1 MSQGGAGSTAAGS
14 DPPERTRTH
23 ALRPPP
29 PRAPEGGELAKGR
42 ILAVDDQLYFRV
54 FLEDLLAQ
62 EGYEVETAGSGE
74 EALSRL
80 ESQRYD
86 LLLTDLIMPGM
97 DGAELVQRV
106 KAKLPEQDVVVVTS
120 VADVHTAVDAMKLGA
135 TDYLLKPIDKSALLR
150 AVGTLLQQRR
160 VREEHARL
168 MAENLEYMGVLS
180 LYERAAGL
188 FATLALEPLADRI
201 AEALSLETGAQ
212 GACVWVLDDSGALR
226 LVAARGIVRVSEQ
239 PAELRLEALPPEFA
253 GLAATNGRCFDGSA
267 AASGVAPL
275 LVPCVASGALL
286 GVAWLSDRVSGD
298 AFGPRDRAG
307 AEKLGEFAGIA
318 LANALRLR
326 TLERRSFR
334 DATTQAYT
342 AAYFEDVVRNEIH
355 KAHRFGRTFSVVRAE
370 LDPATD
376 ARPRRGE
383 AEHGRSREGFARRL
397 ARVLRATDLL
407 AADGEG
413 RFWVLVPETDALGA
427 AILKRRLRE
436 AADPGAGESAPGP
449 EAARLVLASV
459 TYPVDGTQLDAL
471 LRRLEARSAE
481 DRSSALRGLAAGRLP
496 FAKLLE
502 RLATKAGVR
511 SPELPE
517 QAARFLI
524 DEVARRPGERGLLF
538 LAPGPAKA
546 EALRESL
553 EALRGAAPRTEVV
566 LVAER
571 RSGADLPVT
580 WVSPARLGTQTP
592 FLVYCGEG
600 SAYALV
606 EGSATGGERTLFHS
620 ADRSLVE
627 HLAFELGRDLGIA
640 IAA

>member
-1 MSQGGAGSTAAGS
+1 MA
-14 DPPERTRTH
+14 R
-23 ALRPPP
+23 
-29 PRAPEGGELAKGR
+29 GR

-62 EGYEVETAGSGE
+62 EGYEVETAGGGE
-74 EALSRL
+74 EALARL

-86 LLLTDLIMPGM
+86 LILTDLIMPGM
-97 DGAELVQRV
+97 DGGELVQRV
-106 KAKLPEQDVVVVTS
+106 KAKLPDQDVVVVTS

-168 MAENLEYMGVLS
+168 MAENLEFMGVLS

-188 FATLALEPLADRI
+188 FATLALDPLADRI

-212 GACVWVLDDSGALR
+212 GACVWVLDDSGVLR
-226 LVAARGIVRVSEQ
+226 LAAARGIVKVADE

-253 GLAATNGRCFDGSA
+253 GLAATDGRCFDGPASSPA
-267 AASGVAPL
+267 AAPL
-275 LVPCVASGALL
+275 VVPFLAAGALL
-286 GVAWLSDRVSGD
+286 GAARLGDRIGGE
-298 AFGPRDRAG
+298 AFAPRERAA

-318 LANALRLR
+318 LANALRVR
-326 TLERRSFR
+326 GLERRSFR
-334 DATTQAYT
+334 DSATQAYT
-342 AAYFEDVVRNEIH
+342 AAYFDDVVRNEIH
-355 KAHRFGRTFSVVRAE
+355 KAHRFGRTFSLVRAE
-370 LDPATD
+370 LDAGTD
-376 ARPRRGE
+376 PRPRRGD
-383 AEHGRSREGFARRL
+383 AEHARSREGFARRL
-397 ARVLRATDLL
+397 NRVLRSTDLL
-407 AADGEG
+407 AVDGGG
-413 RFWVLVPETDALGA
+413 RFWVLLPETDALGA

-436 AADPGAGESAPGP
+436 AADPGAGEGIVGP

-459 TYPVDGTQLDAL
+459 TYPADGTQRETLVRRLDA
-471 LRRLEARSAE
+471 RSSE
-481 DRSSALRGLAAGRLP
+481 DRSSALRSLAAGRLSFP
-496 FAKLLE
+496 KLLE
-502 RLATKAGVR
+502 RLSARAALR
-511 SPELPE
+511 CPELPE

-524 DEVARRPGERGLLF
+524 DEVARRPDERGLLF
-538 LAPGPAKA
+538 LAPGPARA
-546 EALRESL
+546 EALRNDL

-571 RSGADLPVT
+571 RAGVDLPVT
-580 WVSPARLGTQTP
+580 WVAPARLGTQTP

-600 SAYALV
+600 SAYTLV
-606 EGSATGGERTLFHS
+606 EGPAAGGERTLFHS

-640 IAA
+640 LAA